1 MDTHAAGYL
10 HAMLGDGP
18 THKHAMKQPTL
29 IKIVRSLLLANKHT
43 IGSRLLA
50 DFGTAVNP
58 ADYTNN
64 LKAGTF
70 RVVGIRPTMVMI
82 GIGDAAQGLK
92 RLKERRV

>member
-29 IKIVRSLLLANKHT
+29 IKIVHSLLLANKHT

-58 ADYTNN
+58 ADYTN
-64 LKAGTF
+64 KAGTF
-70 RVVGIRPTMVMI
+70 VGIRPTMAMI
-82 GIGDAAQGLK
+82 GIGDAAQGLE